1 MRDPKLTGYAPIPV
15 PGVTPVE
22 RIEIDSTNHPCDGE
36 VGVGGAGHPR
46 IWLRVP
52 PDSDEVTCPYCSITY
67 VLKPGARD
75 GGGHGH

>member
-15 PGVTPVE
+15 PGVTPVD

-36 VGVGGAGHPR
+36 GGVGGAGHPR

-67 VLKPGARD
+67 ILREGAGD
-75 GGGHGH
+75 GGGHH